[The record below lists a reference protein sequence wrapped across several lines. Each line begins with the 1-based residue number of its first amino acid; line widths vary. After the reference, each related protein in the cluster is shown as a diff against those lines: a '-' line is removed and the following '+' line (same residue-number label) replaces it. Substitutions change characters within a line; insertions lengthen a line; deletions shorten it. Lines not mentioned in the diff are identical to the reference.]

1 MALQAAVPVWRALRS
16 ALDPVAEK
24 RCGVVSPVL
33 RDHGSLEHLVPL
45 SLLLVLVHTRVFLEV
60 RIAQEQF
67 ANPSLVG
74 LPRVETEGHA
84 GMVWHVREGYSQ
96 EAGKAGTE
104 NRQII

>member
-24 RCGVVSPVL
+24 RSGVVSPVL
-33 RDHGSLEHLVPL
+33 RDHCSLEHLVPL
-45 SLLLVLVHTRVFLEV
+45 SLLVLVHTRVFLEV
-60 RIAQEQF
+60 RTAQERF

-96 EAGKAGTE
+96 EAGKAGAE
-104 NRQII
+104 NKQII